1 MKKRISLLI
10 TGLMASGMILT
21 TISPLTNTVQADEAV
36 ASQNTT
42 DKEVTNTITYYYD
55 GEQLGDPVQVKG
67 TYEEPITQAPK
78 GYYVPTF
85 KTFGHDG
92 QENNIWL
99 EREDGKVTNYI
110 VYKDYNGETANND
123 RYGGIGQVVRGD
135 KVGETVD
142 FTDLGFMF
150 MDFESGFDRKI
161 TLKANKSVQP
171 LVVLG
176 EGGKFNGVVRVTNPD
191 GAKIVDRKRNS
202 IGRKLPKGSEW
213 KTFDLDVTWGSGG
226 QPTDLV
232 LYRVAPDQYIYS
244 ADSEIVTYTPTNPQV
259 LEGVVHDSY
268 RKVVTTKDKIARLYR
283 EDGTIVGNRA
293 LGPKT
298 AWKSDLMVQKD
309 GSLMFRVATNE
320 WVKISDLNM

>member
-1 MKKRISLLI
+1 MKKRISFLI
-10 TGLMASGMILT
+10 TGLLASGMILG
-21 TISPLTNTVQADEAV
+21 TISPLANTVQADETV
-36 ASQNTT
+36 TSQNTT
-42 DKEVTNTITYYYD
+42 NKEVTNTVTYYYQ
-55 GEQLGDPVQVKG
+55 GKQLGDPVQIKG
-67 TYEEPITQAPK
+67 VYEEPITKAPE
-78 GYYVPTF
+78 GYYVSSFQTF
-85 KTFGHDG
+85 DRDG
-92 QENNIWL
+92 QQVNVFL
-99 EREDGKVTNYI
+99 QRDDGKITNYI

-135 KVGETVD
+135 RVGETVD
-142 FTDLGFMF
+142 FTDLGYMF

-161 TLKANKSVQP
+161 TLKADKSVQP
-171 LVVLG
+171 LVVRG
-176 EGGKFNGVVRVTNPD
+176 EGGKFNGIVRVTNSD
-191 GAKIVDRKRNS
+191 GAEIVDRKGNS

-244 ADSEIVTYTPTNPQV
+244 SDSEVVTYTPTNPQV

-298 AWKSDLMVQKD
+298 AWKSDLMVQKN
-309 GSLMFRVATNE
+309 GSVMFRVATNE